1 MAADDELTDLDQIA
15 LCALGA
21 NLAQLKHV
29 TTILRRGLE
38 HSAILSQSVSSSSAA
53 ISIRR
58 ILDNFDVPWNF
69 TRGKFTWYCYTGGVC
84 QPSSAQ
90 TCNNDTP

>member
-29 TTILRRGLE
+29 TTIFRRGLE
-38 HSAILSQSVSSSSAA
+38 HLVQFS
-53 ISIRR
+53 
-58 ILDNFDVPWNF
+58 
-69 TRGKFTWYCYTGGVC
+69 
-84 QPSSAQ
+84 PSL
-90 TCNNDTP
+90 